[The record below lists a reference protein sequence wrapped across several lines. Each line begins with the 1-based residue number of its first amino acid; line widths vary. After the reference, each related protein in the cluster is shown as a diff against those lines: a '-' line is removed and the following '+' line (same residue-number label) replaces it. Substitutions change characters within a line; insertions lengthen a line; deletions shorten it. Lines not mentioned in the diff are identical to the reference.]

1 MENHGLYLME
11 EYNQCFKEV
20 NIFQVVHEAREVEF
34 LGAAV
39 KTFVAF
45 AVISPEHPLKLF
57 LLNFASLTISLFY
70 RVKTF
75 QKHCK
80 F

>member
-1 MENHGLYLME
+1 MEDHGRYLME

-20 NIFQVVHEAREVEF
+20 KNFQVVHEVGEVEV

-45 AVISPEHPLKLF
+45 TVISPEHPLKLF
-57 LLNFASLTISLFY
+57 LLNFASHTISLFY

-75 QKHCK
+75 QKHCR

>member
-1 MENHGLYLME
+1 ME
-11 EYNQCFKEV
+11 EYNQCFKELS
-20 NIFQVVHEAREVEF
+20 IFQVVHEAGDVEVP
-34 LGAAV
+34 GAAV

-57 LLNFASLTISLFY
+57 LLNCASLTISLFY

-75 QKHCK
+75 QKQCR

>member
-1 MENHGLYLME
+1 ME

-20 NIFQVVHEAREVEF
+20 KNFQVVHEVREVEV

-45 AVISPEHPLKLF
+45 TVISLEQPLKLF
-57 LLNFASLTISLFY
+57 LLNLASRTISLFY
-70 RVKTF
+70 RVKAF
-75 QKHCK
+75 QKHCR